1 MTLIDYTRK
10 RQVRLLTILVVI
22 MSILLVVLTVAKI
35 RG

>member
-1 MTLIDYTRK
+1 MIDYTRK